1 MIHLLEALLGGIL
14 AMGVLAVIRRG
25 ATREREWL
33 ALMLLVAALVYP
45 LCGVG
50 AQPLSQLGVE
60 ATGVALFLV
69 FALLGVRASPWF
81 LALGW
86 GAHAVWDIAI
96 PASRDASYLPT
107 WYPMLCLGFDVVVA
121 GYVAGRASG
130 RTPLAKPETE
140 DATT

>member
-33 ALMLLVAALVYP
+33 ALMLMVAALVYP
-45 LCGVG
+45 LCAVG

-60 ATGVALFLV
+60 VTGVALFLL

-81 LALGW
+81 LSLGW
-86 GAHAVWDIAI
+86 AAHAVWDLAI
-96 PASRDASYLPT
+96 PASRDASYLPA

-130 RTPLAKPETE
+130 RIPPARPKMEG
-140 DATT
+140 TTS